1 MKFIKKWG
9 STIVVVLLLVVL
21 AVVLLVGYKA
31 ITEYKDT
38 IAQQQASIDDM
49 SRFID
54 EDIGELINSYVLKE
68 SVRVGDILNEE
79 MFEAVTIPE
88 KVAYTN
94 KEVEVETV
102 DANGKTIKT
111 TELQKALSVVTNL
124 NSVLGKKFRIDLD
137 QGAILMN
144 DFIIDEPVKN
154 DERKYQLVLDRLP
167 TDLQV
172 YDYVDLRIQLTY
184 GQDFIAISHK
194 RVEDLDLENN
204 LITFIF
210 NENEINTYNSMLLD
224 RAMYNNVEVYALK
237 YIDTTS
243 QTAAESYYPVNK
255 NIAEILA
262 INPNIINTVKKE
274 MQLERAQLNSIMGG
288 DIDTYSDRE
297 LETVQREINQFRTQV
312 SRDISGAI
320 RQRIRAEQEAARQA
334 ARNGG

>member
-9 STIVVVLLLVVL
+9 STIVIVLLLVVL

-49 SRFID
+49 SQFIN

-102 DANGKTIKT
+102 DANGKTVKT

>member
-9 STIVVVLLLVVL
+9 STIVIVLLLVVL

-49 SRFID
+49 SQFID

-102 DANGKTIKT
+102 DANGKTVKT